1 MKKLDFTFLTNKLFL
16 SGLITGI
23 VISAFAFTLIMM
35 PKYTAQDKGKIKGTM
50 AGATYVP
57 AVGEIGTIQS
67 VGNQCNDD
75 YSDVIFNNDPNHTVI
90 RCHSA
95 PATSGMQVAVI
106 LVNGGEF
113 CSGGGII
120 VSVIPVSN

>member
-1 MKKLDFTFLTNKLFL
+1 MKNLNFSFLTNKLFL

-35 PKYTAQDKGKIKGTM
+35 PKFTAQDKEKIKGTM
-50 AGATYVP
+50 AETTYVP

-67 VGNQCNDD
+67 AGTQCNND

-95 PATSGMQVAVI
+95 PATPGMEVRVI
-106 LVNGGEF
+106 TVNGGQF

-120 VSVIPVSN
+120 VSVIPVSY

>member
-1 MKKLDFTFLTNKLFL
+1 MKKLNFSFLTNKLFL

-35 PKYTAQDKGKIKGTM
+35 PKFTAQDKEKIKGTM
-50 AGATYVP
+50 AETTYVP
-57 AVGEIGTIQS
+57 ALGEIGIIQS
-67 VGNQCNDD
+67 GGTQCNNV
-75 YSDVIFNNDPNHTVI
+75 YSDVIFNNDPNQTVI

-95 PATSGMQVAVI
+95 PATVGAQVTAI
-106 LVNGGEF
+106 AVNGGEF